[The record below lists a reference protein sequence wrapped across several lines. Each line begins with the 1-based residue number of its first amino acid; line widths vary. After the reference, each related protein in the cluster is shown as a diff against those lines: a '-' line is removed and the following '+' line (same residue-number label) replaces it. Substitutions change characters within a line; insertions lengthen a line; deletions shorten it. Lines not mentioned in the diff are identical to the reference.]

1 MVRTVIQIDEDL
13 CNGCGNCVSGCHEGA
28 LQLIDGKARLI
39 GDNLCD
45 GLGACIGEC
54 PVGAIEFVDREAT
67 PYSERDCLDRIMPL
81 GENTVVA
88 HLKHLKNHGMKNE
101 VHEAFAILAEK
112 GWDAAAV
119 RAKVLAG
126 DRPAGAPA
134 PAHGSAG
141 GGGCPGS
148 RVMDFT
154 PRAEQPLAAPAA
166 PAARPQSELR
176 QWPVQLHLV
185 PPTAPYL
192 RGCDLLVAAD
202 CAPFAYANFHGDFLK
217 GRVLLIGCPKL
228 DDTAYYAEKLTQIF
242 QLNGIRSVTVLR
254 MEVPCCGGITQA
266 VRHAIAAAGQVV
278 PYAEAIIGIDGQL
291 RLPE

>member
-1 MVRTVIQIDEDL
+1 MVRTVIQIDEAL
-13 CNGCGNCVSGCHEGA
+13 CNGCGNCVTGCHEGA

-54 PVGAIEFVDREAT
+54 PVGAIEFIEREAT
-67 PYSERDCLDRIMPL
+67 AYSEREVLERIMPL

-88 HLKHLKNHGMKNE
+88 HLKHLKDHGQKDF
-101 VHEAFAILAEK
+101 VHEGFAILNEK
-112 GWDAAAV
+112 GWDAPAI
-119 RAKVLAG
+119 RAKVLGAG
-126 DRPAGAPA
+126 PATAP
-134 PAHGSAG
+134 HGH

-154 PRAEQPLAAPAA
+154 PRAEAPLARPTAGAPAS
-166 PAARPQSELR
+166 QLR

-192 RGCDLLVAAD
+192 QGCDLLVAAD
-202 CAPFAYANFHGDFLK
+202 CVPFAHANFHQDFLK

-242 QLNGIRSVTVLR
+242 QLNGVRSVTVVR

-266 VRHAIAAAGQVV
+266 VKHAITASGQVV
-278 PYAEAIIGIDGQL
+278 PYAEATISIDGKL
-291 RLPE
+291 LPPR

>member
-1 MVRTVIQIDEDL
+1 MVRTVIEIDEDL
-13 CNGCGNCVSGCHEGA
+13 CNGCGNCVTGCHEGA
-28 LQLIDGKARLI
+28 LQLIDGKARLV

-54 PVGAIEFVDREAT
+54 PVGAIEFVEREAT
-67 PYSERDCLDRIMPL
+67 AYSEREVLERILPL

-88 HLKHLKNHGMKNE
+88 HLKHLKDHGQKE
-101 VHEAFAILAEK
+101 FVHEGFAILTEK

-119 RAKVLAG
+119 RAKVLGSSA
-126 DRPAGAPA
+126 PLGAQG
-134 PAHGSAG
+134 HG

-148 RVMDFT
+148 RVVDFT
-154 PRAEQPLAAPAA
+154 PRAEPQPAAGVRAPAA
-166 PAARPQSELR
+166 SQLR

-185 PPTAPYL
+185 PPSAPYL
-192 RGCDLLVAAD
+192 QACDLLVAAD
-202 CAPFAYANFHGDFLK
+202 CVPFAHANFHQDFLK

-242 QLNGIRSVTVLR
+242 SLNDIRSVTVAR

-266 VRHAIAAAGQVV
+266 VRTAIAASGRVV
-278 PYAEAIIGIDGQL
+278 PYAEAVISIEGKL
-291 RLPE
+291 LPPR

>member
-1 MVRTVIQIDEDL
+1 MVRTVIEIDEDL
-13 CNGCGNCVSGCHEGA
+13 CNGCGNCVTGCHEGA

-54 PVGAIEFVDREAT
+54 PVGAIEFVEREAT
-67 PYSERDCLDRIMPL
+67 PYSEREVLERILPM

-88 HLKHLKNHGMKNE
+88 HLQHLKNHGQKDL
-101 VHEAFAILAEK
+101 VHEGFAILAEK
-112 GWDAAAV
+112 GWDPAKI
-119 RAKVLAG
+119 RAKVL
-126 DRPAGAPA
+126 GASSVSA
-134 PAHGSAG
+134 TVPAHQSQG

-154 PRAEQPLAAPAA
+154 PRTVAPLTAPVGTGK
-166 PAARPQSELR
+166 PESQLR

-192 RGCDLLVAAD
+192 QGCDLLVAAD
-202 CAPFAYANFHGDFLK
+202 CVPFAHANFHQDFLK
-217 GRVLLIGCPKL
+217 GRVLLVGCPKL
-228 DDTAYYAEKLTQIF
+228 DDTAYYTEKLTQIF
-242 QLNGIRSVTVLR
+242 AMNNVRSVTVAR

-266 VRHAIAAAGQVV
+266 VKTAIAASGQVV
-278 PYAEAIIGIDGQL
+278 PYAEAVISIEGKL
-291 RLPE
+291 LPPR

>member
-13 CNGCGNCVSGCHEGA
+13 CNGCGNCVTGCHEGA

-54 PVGAIEFVDREAT
+54 PVGAIEFIEREAT
-67 PYSERDCLDRIMPL
+67 PYSEREVLERIVPM

-88 HLKHLKNHGMKNE
+88 HLKHLKDHGQKDL
-101 VHEAFAILAEK
+101 VHEGFAILTEM
-112 GWDAAAV
+112 GWNAAAI
-119 RAKVLAG
+119 RAKVL
-126 DRPAGAPA
+126 GATQPVA
-134 PAHGSAG
+134 PGHGH

-154 PRAEQPLAAPAA
+154 PRSDASQPTASPATK
-166 PAARPQSELR
+166 PASQLR

-192 RGCDLLVAAD
+192 QGCDLLVAAD
-202 CAPFAYANFHGDFLK
+202 CVPFAHASFHQDFLK

-228 DDTAYYAEKLTQIF
+228 DNTALYAEKLTQIF
-242 QLNGIRSVTVLR
+242 ALNGVRSVTVVR

-266 VRHAIAAAGQVV
+266 VKSAIAASGQVV
-278 PYAEAIIGIDGQL
+278 PYAEAVISIDGKL
-291 RLPE
+291 LAPRL

>member
-13 CNGCGNCVSGCHEGA
+13 CNGCGNCVTGCHEGA

-54 PVGAIEFVDREAT
+54 PVGAIEFIEREAT
-67 PYSERDCLDRIMPL
+67 AYSEREVLDRIMPM

-88 HLKHLKNHGMKNE
+88 HLRHLKDHGQKDY
-101 VHEAFAILAEK
+101 VHEGFAVLSEK
-112 GWDAAAV
+112 GWDAAAI

-126 DRPAGAPA
+126 DRSAAPV
-134 PAHGSAG
+134 PQ

-154 PRAEQPLAAPAA
+154 PRAQTPLSAPVAKA
-166 PAARPQSELR
+166 QSELR
-176 QWPVQLHLV
+176 QWPVQLSLV
-185 PPTAPYL
+185 PPSAPYL
-192 RGCDLLVAAD
+192 KGADLLVAAD
-202 CAPFAYANFHGDFLK
+202 CVPFAYANFHQDFLR

-228 DDTAYYAEKLTQIF
+228 DDTAYYAEKLTEIF
-242 QLNGIRSVTVLR
+242 TSNAIRSVTVLR

-266 VRHAIAAAGQVV
+266 VKHAITASGQVV
-278 PYAEAIIGIDGQL
+278 PYAEAVIGIDG
-291 RLPE
+291 RLQAPRG

>member
-13 CNGCGNCVSGCHEGA
+13 CNGCGNCVTGCHEGA

-54 PVGAIEFVDREAT
+54 PVGAIEFIEREAT
-67 PYSERDCLDRIMPL
+67 PYSEREVLERIMPM

-88 HLKHLKNHGMKNE
+88 HLKHLKDHGQKDF
-101 VHEAFAILAEK
+101 VHEGFSILTEK
-112 GWDAAAV
+112 GWDAGAI
-119 RAKVLAG
+119 RAKVLG
-126 DRPAGAPA
+126 SQTAP
-134 PAHGSAG
+134 PQHSPS
-141 GGGCPGS
+141 GGCPGS
-148 RVMDFT
+148 RVVDFS
-154 PRAEQPLAAPAA
+154 PRAEMPVTTASAKPAS
-166 PAARPQSELR
+166 QLR

-192 RGCDLLVAAD
+192 QGCDLLVAAD
-202 CAPFAYANFHGDFLK
+202 CVPFAHASFHQDFLK

-228 DDTAYYAEKLTQIF
+228 DDTAYYTEKLTQIF
-242 QLNGIRSVTVLR
+242 SLNGVRSVTVVR

-266 VRHAIAAAGQVV
+266 VKSAIAASGQVV
-278 PYAEAIIGIDGQL
+278 PYAEAVISIEGAL
-291 RLPE
+291 LPPRV

>member
-1 MVRTVIQIDEDL
+1 MVRKVIQIDETL
-13 CNGCGNCVSGCHEGA
+13 CNGCGNCITGCHEGA
-28 LQLIDGKARLI
+28 LQLIDGKARLV

-54 PVGAIEFVDREAT
+54 PVGAIEFVEREAT
-67 PYSERDCLDRIMPL
+67 AYSEREVLERILPL

-88 HLKHLKNHGMKNE
+88 HLKHLKDHGQKDL
-101 VHEAFAILAEK
+101 VHEGFAILTEM
-112 GWDAAAV
+112 GWDAAAI
-119 RAKVLAG
+119 RGKVLA
-126 DRPAGAPA
+126 AGASSA
-134 PAHGSAG
+134 PPLSGH

-154 PRAEQPLAAPAA
+154 PRNEPAPAPVSSA
-166 PAARPQSELR
+166 KPASQLR

-192 RGCDLLVAAD
+192 QGCDLLVAAD
-202 CAPFAYANFHGDFLK
+202 CVPFAHASFHQDFLK

-228 DDTAYYAEKLTQIF
+228 DDTSAYAEKLTQIF
-242 QLNGIRSVTVLR
+242 AHNGVRSVTVVR

-266 VRHAIAAAGQVV
+266 VKMAIAASGQVV
-278 PYAEAIIGIDGQL
+278 PYAEAIISIEGTL
-291 RLPE
+291 LPPR

>member
-1 MVRTVIQIDEDL
+1 MVRTVIEIDEDL
-13 CNGCGNCVSGCHEGA
+13 CNGCGACVTGCHEGA

-54 PVGAIEFVDREAT
+54 PVGAIEFVEREAT
-67 PYSERDCLDRIMPL
+67 PYSEREVLNRIAPM

-88 HLKHLKNHGMKNE
+88 HLKHLKDHGQKDF
-101 VHEAFAILAEK
+101 VHEGFAILTEM
-112 GWDAAAV
+112 GWDAAAI
-119 RAKVLAG
+119 RSKVL
-126 DRPAGAPA
+126 GATPG
-134 PAHGSAG
+134 PAHHGQ
-141 GGGCPGS
+141 GGCPGS
-148 RVMDFT
+148 RVVDFAPRTET
-154 PRAEQPLAAPAA
+154 PASAPAK
-166 PAARPQSELR
+166 PVSQLR

-192 RGCDLLVAAD
+192 QGCDLLVAAD
-202 CAPFAYANFHGDFLK
+202 CVPFAHASFHQDFLK

-242 QLNGIRSVTVLR
+242 ALNGVRSVTVVR

-266 VRHAIAAAGQVV
+266 VKHAIAASGQVV
-278 PYAEAIIGIDGQL
+278 PYAEAVISIDGKL
-291 RLPE
+291 LPPRA